1 MKRRNCCEVIN
12 QLLEKVPE
20 NKTELIEDLKW
31 NYEDASY
38 KAPEET
44 IQWTRTME
52 TLMKHMLHPREEWEF
67 EILSIFTTK
76 TIEQVKMDFKQD
88 NITTT

>member
-1 MKRRNCCEVIN
+1 MERRNCCEVIRKMI
-12 QLLEKVPE
+12 EKVPE
-20 NKTELIEDLKW
+20 EKLDFIKALQW

-44 IQWTRTME
+44 LQWTRTMQ
-52 TLMKHMLHPREEWEF
+52 TLQKYIPNPQQDWEY

-76 TIEQVKMDFKQD
+76 PIDQLKTI
-88 NITTT
+88 

>member
-1 MKRRNCCEVIN
+1 MERRNCCEVIRKMIEKIPEEH
-12 QLLEKVPE
+12 LEFIKA
-20 NKTELIEDLKW
+20 LQW

-44 IQWTRTME
+44 LQWTRTMQ
-52 TLMKHMLHPREEWEF
+52 TLQEHIPNPQQDWEY

-76 TIEQVKMDFKQD
+76 SVDQLKATNK
-88 NITTT
+88 

>member
-1 MKRRNCCEVIN
+1 MERRNCCEVIRKMIEKIPEE
-12 QLLEKVPE
+12 QLEFIKALQ
-20 NKTELIEDLKW
+20 W

-44 IQWTRTME
+44 LQWTRTMQ
-52 TLMKHMLHPREEWEF
+52 TLQEHIPNPQQDWEY

-76 TIEQVKMDFKQD
+76 SVDQLKATNK
-88 NITTT
+88 